1 MKRLLLAS
9 ILALTPAAVFAQ
21 DCSSQTTPT
30 CAEGMTYD
38 AETKACVQITS

>member
-21 DCSSQTTPT
+21 ECSSQTTPT
-30 CAEGMTYD
+30 CAEGSFSGGKS
-38 AETKACVQITS
+38 AV